1 MSRTCLWIVIV
12 VVCLAVV
19 PAVRAQQSETVN
31 QAASSS
37 APSASSAVVPMLI
50 EFAGTLL
57 DRDNRPMAGPVSVTF
72 SLYGEQSGG
81 AALWVETQNVHPDA
95 NGNYAVFLGAASK
108 GGLPAEQF
116 ASGKAR

>member
-1 MSRTCLWIVIV
+1 
-12 VVCLAVV
+12 
-19 PAVRAQQSETVN
+19 
-31 QAASSS
+31 
-37 APSASSAVVPMLI
+37 MLI